1 MPNGTAAPEDR
12 EKLLERAMSRY
23 QYAGDALI
31 EILHT
36 AQDLYGYLS
45 PVLLQHIARRL
56 RLPPSRV
63 LGVATFYHLFS
74 LEPKREHSVVVCLGT
89 ACYVVGAL
97 RLLETLKHSCAGRT
111 GPDGRVSAH
120 IARCIGAC
128 GLAPVAI
135 CDGSVMGRVTPQ
147 SLCRELERF
156 GAA

>member
-45 PVLLQHIARRL
+45 PAL
-56 RLPPSRV
+56 

-97 RLLETLKHSCAGRT
+97 RLVETLKHSCAGRT
-111 GPDGRVSAH
+111 GPNGGVSAQ

-135 CDGSVMGRVTPQ
+135 CDGSVMGRVTPE
-147 SLCRELERF
+147 SLSRELERF